1 MIDFF
6 VLSCAKSNNGTRH
19 IGYFLPKVEVQDH
32 GIMIY
37 SRNSFDQPVK
47 NNVRTYGNIRK
58 FGAGLGDDCTAG
70 CLLDCLYFKEN
81 YKLNAIERKQ
91 QAPGADPKSIQ
102 QINFTRYIERDQA
115 NDVLVEE
122 MKEVL

>member
-1 MIDFF
+1 M
-6 VLSCAKSNNGTRH
+6 
-19 IGYFLPKVEVQDH
+19 
-32 GIMIY
+32 
-37 SRNSFDQPVK
+37 
-47 NNVRTYGNIRK
+47 
-58 FGAGLGDDCTAG
+58 
-70 CLLDCLYFKEN
+70 
-81 YKLNAIERKQ
+81 NAIERKQ